1 MKPVEYHPQALEE
14 LFQAA
19 EYYES
24 KVDGLGQRFLD
35 EIEVCVA
42 DISELPERWPYF
54 VLNTRRRLLD
64 RFPYMIV
71 YLNEADRIYILA
83 VMHQRRR
90 PGYWKKRVNF
100 PVCDAG

>member
-24 KVDGLGQRFLD
+24 KIDGLGERFLD
-35 EIEVCVA
+35 EIEISVA
-42 DISELPERWPYF
+42 DISESPDRWPYF
-54 VLNTRRRLLD
+54 VLNIRRRLLD
-64 RFPYMIV
+64 RFPYLLV
-71 YLNEADRIYILA
+71 YLNEVDRIYILA

-90 PGYWKKRVNF
+90 PGYWKKRLNL
-100 PVCDAG
+100 AG